1 MQDIVISKNKFL
13 DLLARGCQRSHARP
27 GGATRTPD
35 ALAGGSAEGA
45 AMVGLISAHLTRA
58 ERTGHCDHSPL
69 ARCGWPLVERP
80 RTSMRAPAAGAAC
93 RLYRHLAGSERRA
106 QYTRHT
112 NTVSLMDTSTRPL
125 PCAATGAHRTSLLT
139 MTPDKTTLDWMC
151 PVSPLLPAPSPYH
164 ALIGGTAARGCCRS
178 RRCR

>member
-13 DLLARGCQRSHARP
+13 DLLARGCQRSQLPRPPPRARR
-27 GGATRTPD
+27 ARRTAD

-139 MTPDKTTLDWMC
+139 MTPDKTTGLDV
-151 PVSPLLPAPSPYH
+151 PGVPASAGSLSLPRPH
-164 ALIGGTAARGCCRS
+164 RWHS
-178 RRCR
+178 RKRVL